1 MIRRPPRSTRTDTR
15 FPYTTLFRSQASS
28 PLRKRNVTGTPA
40 RVAMR
45 CGFFVPAQCRWAWV
59 PCKRSAPLAGRIR
72 IRPDAPCASAVG
84 HGSDTRGDVL
94 NWAAT
99 PDSSTDEESHLMA
112 TKKAAKKRPAKKA
125 AKKSVRKTAKKA
137 VRKSSA
143 RKVAKKAAKRPAKKA
158 TRKVAKKKVAK
169 KKVEIGRAHV

>member
-1 MIRRPPRSTRTDTR
+1 
-15 FPYTTLFRSQASS
+15 
-28 PLRKRNVTGTPA
+28 
-40 RVAMR
+40 MR

-84 HGSDTRGDVL
+84 RGSDTRGDVL

-137 VRKSSA
+137 VRKTKKA
-143 RKVAKKAAKRPAKKA
+143 VRKVAKKAAKRPAKKA
-158 TRKVAKKKVAK
+158 TRKVAKKKVRS
-169 KKVEIGRAHV
+169 EEHTSELQSQMRI

>member
-1 MIRRPPRSTRTDTR
+1 RPLPGNSSRWN
-15 FPYTTLFRSQASS
+15 QASS
-28 PLRKRNVTGTPA
+28 PLRKRNVIPNTT

-45 CGFFVPAQCRWAWV
+45 CGFFVPARWRPARCPCR
-59 PCKRSAPLAGRIR
+59 PSAPFADGIR

-84 HGSDTRGDVL
+84 RGSDTRGVVL

-125 AKKSVRKTAKKA
+125 AKKAVRKTAKKA

-143 RKVAKKAAKRPAKKA
+143 RKVAKKDSKRPAKKAA

-169 KKVEIGRAHV
+169 KKV

>member
-1 MIRRPPRSTRTDTR
+1 
-15 FPYTTLFRSQASS
+15 
-28 PLRKRNVTGTPA
+28 
-40 RVAMR
+40 RVVMR
-45 CGFFVPAQCRWAWV
+45 CGFFVPASR
-59 PCKRSAPLAGRIR
+59 PCEWSSCKSSALFAGCIR

-84 HGSDTRGDVL
+84 RGSDTRGVVL

-125 AKKSVRKTAKKA
+125 AKKAVRKTAKKA
-137 VRKSSA
+137 V

-158 TRKVAKKKVAK
+158 TRKV
-169 KKVEIGRAHV
+169 

>member
-1 MIRRPPRSTRTDTR
+1 
-15 FPYTTLFRSQASS
+15 
-28 PLRKRNVTGTPA
+28 
-40 RVAMR
+40 MR
-45 CGFFVPAQCRWAWV
+45 CGFFVPAQCRWKRV
-59 PCKRSAPLAGRIR
+59 PCKRSAFPADRIR

-84 HGSDTRGDVL
+84 RGSDTRGGVL

-158 TRKVAKKKVAK
+158 ATRKAAKKKADK
-169 KKVEIGRAHV
+169 QTATKTKETTE

>member
-1 MIRRPPRSTRTDTR
+1 MTRVVKGEKTVIRCRGNRRCRRREGVEPGRKRAAQPKPLPGHSSRWN
-15 FPYTTLFRSQASS
+15 QASS

-59 PCKRSAPLAGRIR
+59 PCKLSAPLAGRIR

-84 HGSDTRGDVL
+84 HGSDNRGEVL

-99 PDSSTDEESHLMA
+99 PALSTDEERH
-112 TKKAAKKRPAKKA
+112 T
-125 AKKSVRKTAKKA
+125 
-137 VRKSSA
+137 
-143 RKVAKKAAKRPAKKA
+143 KA
-158 TRKVAKKKVAK
+158 TRKK
-169 KKVEIGRAHV
+169 

>member
-1 MIRRPPRSTRTDTR
+1 MWN
-15 FPYTTLFRSQASS
+15 QASS

-45 CGFFVPAQCRWAWV
+45 CGFFVPAQCRRAWV

-84 HGSDTRGDVL
+84 RGSDTRGDVL

-99 PDSSTDEESHLMA
+99 PDSSTDEERSEEHTSELQSLM
-112 TKKAAKKRPAKKA
+112 RN
-125 AKKSVRKTAKKA
+125 SYA
-137 VRKSSA
+137 VFCL
-143 RKVAKKAAKRPAKKA
+143 
-158 TRKVAKKKVAK
+158 KKKQNKESGICTRPRTHIALYT
-169 KKVEIGRAHV
+169 RQQ